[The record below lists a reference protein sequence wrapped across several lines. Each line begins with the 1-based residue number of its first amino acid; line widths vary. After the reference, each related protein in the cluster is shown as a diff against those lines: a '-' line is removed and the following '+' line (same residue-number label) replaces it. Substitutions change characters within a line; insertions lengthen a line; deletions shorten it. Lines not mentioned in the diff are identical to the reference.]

1 MDWSMDLQRSASPKE
16 AEVEACLRRIK
27 LAMGWIQQ
35 PTVIIESD
43 CLTLIKVIESMN

>member
-1 MDWSMDLQRSASPKE
+1 MDRSMDLQRSASPEE

-27 LAMGWIQQ
+27 LAVGWIQQ